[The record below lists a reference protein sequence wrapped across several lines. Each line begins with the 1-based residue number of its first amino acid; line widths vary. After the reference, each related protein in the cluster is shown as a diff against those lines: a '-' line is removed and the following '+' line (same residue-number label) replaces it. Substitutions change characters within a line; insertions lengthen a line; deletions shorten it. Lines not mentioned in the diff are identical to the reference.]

1 MKKVVK
7 LTESDLKH
15 IVWESVKRIL
25 NENEMT
31 DTSYDDE
38 MTDTAYDDD
47 PYLDATTSVYHITT
61 KDRAQ
66 AAINGNLNAITSN
79 GAGTLYGRGIYCLLQ
94 PRPKGRM
101 SYYGD
106 TVVEILLPA
115 SAVKPRKFH
124 NYEMCVVNPEDVYEV
139 RPYDM

>member
-25 NENEMT
+25 NENEMAGT
-31 DTSYDDE
+31 PYDNEMDGTSYNDDQ
-38 MTDTAYDDD
+38 
-47 PYLDATTSVYHITT
+47 YLDATTSVYHVTT

-66 AAINGNLNAITSN
+66 AAINGNLQAITSN
-79 GAGTLYGRGIYCLLQ
+79 GATTLYGRGIYCVLH
-94 PRPKGRM
+94 PRPAGRM

-124 NYEMCVVNPEDVYEV
+124 NYEICVVNPEDVYEV
-139 RPYDM
+139 RPYNI

>member
-1 MKKVVK
+1 MKKVIK
-7 LTESDLKH
+7 LTENDLKH
-15 IVWESVKRIL
+15 IILESVKGIL
-25 NENEMT
+25 NESEMT
-31 DTSYDDE
+31 GTSYDDG
-38 MTDTAYDDD
+38 MDGTPYDDD

-66 AAINGNLNAITSN
+66 AAINGNLQAITTNAPFS
-79 GAGTLYGRGIYCLLQ
+79 LYGNGIYCVFH

-124 NYEMCVVNPEDVYEV
+124 DYEICVVNPEDVYEV
-139 RPYDM
+139 RPYNI